1 MASGS
6 PMCELCEE
14 PQHVA
19 THRCLDCEQNMCGL
33 VAKPHL
39 KARATQGHRVVET
52 SAAAAAADGQGSSTR
67 PVRIATCEVHVG
79 MSLQLYDRQL
89 RQAICAFCV
98 VQPEHKGHD
107 FVPLHEVAEQV
118 QAELMARTEHA
129 KVTLQAMRK
138 SEAEN
143 RSALLALDVAV
154 DAAEAKLRAAGEQV
168 VLCV

>member
-1 MASGS
+1 
-6 PMCELCEE
+6 
-14 PQHVA
+14 
-19 THRCLDCEQNMCGL
+19 
-33 VAKPHL
+33 
-39 KARATQGHRVVET
+39 
-52 SAAAAAADGQGSSTR
+52 
-67 PVRIATCEVHVG
+67 